1 MSSRRV
7 VAVADWPWR
16 WRAETEI
23 LPVPSVLFASRNDDN
38 GSVHVPARS
47 ARAVQAHGCNAD
59 TEIAARHTP
68 IPYVLL
74 RTPGHSTRTT
84 GSDLRSVIPHTHRP
98 RRPTEGELEL
108 RRVQRTDRGRVR
120 RGLTLTLP

>member
-1 MSSRRV
+1 M
-7 VAVADWPWR
+7 ADWPWR

-84 GSDLRSVIPHTHRP
+84 GTVHARP
-98 RRPTEGELEL
+98 GT
-108 RRVQRTDRGRVR
+108 VQRTDRGRVR